1 MSGQS
6 TADAGTR
13 GVRSVRAGGR
23 ADRSTARGAGRDAD
37 GGRWPARAVL
47 LAAAVVFVFP
57 FLYLLDLSFQRT
69 SDLGPHG
76 VLPRPGNLTFANY
89 RAMAHAI
96 DLWRSLGNS
105 VLFTAGAVLVTVVVG
120 LPAGYALARLS
131 FRGRAVTFTVLLAV
145 LVVPF
150 VLLMI
155 PMYVIT
161 VRNFGLADSYVGMV
175 LPYAVN
181 PLAVYLFRQ
190 FFRRLPAEL
199 FEAARLDGA
208 SELRVLWRVAVPLAR
223 PAVLSAVLV
232 TCIVPWNEFLWPFLV
247 AKQASMQPL
256 AVGLA
261 GFISTLRYQGL
272 ANGFGVMMAGAVVLV
287 LPVLLLV
294 AVFQRWFV
302 QTDLGSGSKG

>member
-1 MSGQS
+1 MNSV
-6 TADAGTR
+6 TTRVR
-13 GVRSVRAGGR
+13 GVPETAERGASLPRAGKAAATGAAGPR
-23 ADRSTARGAGRDAD
+23 ERRGA
-37 GGRWPARAVL
+37 ARL
-47 LAAAVVFVFP
+47 LLGTAAVVLVFP
-57 FLYLLDLSFQRT
+57 FLYMVLLSLQRT
-69 SDLGPHG
+69 SDLGPG
-76 VLPRPGNLTFANY
+76 GLLPRPGNLTFDNY
-89 RAMAHAI
+89 AAMARAI
-96 DLWRSLGNS
+96 DVWHALGNS
-105 VLFTAGAVLVTVVVG
+105 LVFTAGAVLATVVIG

-131 FRGRAVTFTVLLAV
+131 FRGRAVTFTVLLSI

-161 VRNFGLADSYVGMV
+161 VRDFRLADSYLGMV

-190 FFRRLPAEL
+190 FFRRLPAEV

-208 SELRVLWRVAVPLAR
+208 SETRTLWRVAVPLAR
-223 PAVLSAVLV
+223 PAILSAVLV

-247 AKQASMQPL
+247 AKNASMQPM

-261 GFISTLRYQGL
+261 GFVSTLRYQGL

-287 LPVLLLV
+287 LPVIVLV
-294 AVFQRWFV
+294 AVFLRWFV
-302 QTDLGSGSKG
+302 QVDLGSGSKG